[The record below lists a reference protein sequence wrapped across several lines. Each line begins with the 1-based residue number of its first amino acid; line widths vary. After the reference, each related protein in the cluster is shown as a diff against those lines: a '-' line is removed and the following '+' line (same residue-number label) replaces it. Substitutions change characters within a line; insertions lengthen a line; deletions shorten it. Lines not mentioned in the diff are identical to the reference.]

1 MDFARFIQLLE
12 SRQLWFSRADQFDDP
27 LEGTLTDGEWHAK
40 PVPDGWPQTYR
51 YIYGNSL
58 VQMMRNASYV
68 SCWRMGSSESLAM
81 WDLYGKGSGI
91 VAVTSTVGRLKQ
103 QFLNEPRQVF
113 MAQVQYVDWTSAN
126 VLLGGLTLV
135 ARKDDSYAHEAE
147 MRAFIWDTSP
157 LEGDQYLHPE
167 HLPAGVKLFH

>member
-1 MDFARFIQLLE
+1 MSAV
-12 SRQLWFSRADQFDDP
+12 
-27 LEGTLTDGEWHAK
+27 GEWDRLN
-40 PVPDGWPQTYR
+40 P
-51 YIYGNSL
+51 
-58 VQMMRNASYV
+58 
-68 SCWRMGSSESLAM
+68 LAM

-147 MRAFIWDTSP
+147 MRAFIWDTSL
-157 LEGDQYLHPE
+157 LEGGQYLHPE
-167 HLPAGVKLFH
+167 HLPPGVNSSIDPQELISEIWIGPREKSWVQPLIEKVVARYGLTIPIKASNKLMTRRFVQPDR